1 MSTRVSTRQDTKSA
15 LLDAGMDIMLQ
26 KGYTNTGIQE
36 VLSTLGVPKG
46 SFYHYFESK
55 EDFAVEIIRHFDQNY
70 SATLLRTL
78 RNPQETPLQRLK
90 TYCETGKA
98 MLEASECRRGCLIGK
113 LSQEMSE
120 QSETLRKELSIVMH
134 KHRDVFAAC
143 IEEGQ
148 KAGEIPQTWS
158 AHQMAG
164 LFLAGWGGA
173 VMNAKTLKTLEP
185 VDDFLN
191 LMFNHVLKA

>member
-1 MSTRVSTRQDTKSA
+1 
-15 LLDAGMDIMLQ
+15 MLQ

-46 SFYHYFESK
+46 SFYHYFASK

-70 SATLLRTL
+70 SANLLRTL
-78 RNPQETPLQRLK
+78 RNQQESPMQRLK
-90 TYCETGKA
+90 TYCETGKT
-98 MLEASECRRGCLIGK
+98 MLEASACTKGCLIGK

-134 KHRDVFAAC
+134 KHRDMFAAC

-148 KAGEIPQTWS
+148 KAGEIRQDCP
-158 AHQMAG
+158 ALKLAG
-164 LFLAGWGGA
+164 LFLSSWGGA
-173 VMNAKTLKTLEP
+173 VMNAKTLKNTGP
-185 VDDFLN
+185 VDDFLD
-191 LMFNHVLKA
+191 LMFNKILKA